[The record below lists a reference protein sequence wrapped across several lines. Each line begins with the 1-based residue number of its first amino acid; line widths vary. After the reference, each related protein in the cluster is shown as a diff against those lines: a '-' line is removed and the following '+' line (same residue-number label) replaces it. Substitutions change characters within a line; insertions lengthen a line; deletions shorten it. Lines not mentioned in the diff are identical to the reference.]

1 MIALSSC
8 RPAAHPSYKIQTSY
22 NQNNSTVF
30 RSIRHPPN
38 PHKIA
43 MFPSKPTLSPAPCSE
58 GSSTAA
64 VVSAPAPA
72 VVPAVAAHPSYRE
85 APTPDPV
92 SPSAVPVSP
101 TSAPTGVSST
111 PAPAVAAHPSYR
123 EAPTPAP
130 VSPSAAPVSPTA
142 TAVSPVSPPPP
153 VSPTSTPTS
162 TPTTTPTTTPAS
174 TPAPSSE
181 EVYWRRA
188 KNIIATLSLYCD
200 DRDRLG
206 FEEAILAGCRLVSV
220 HDALLRQS
228 ELCKEKGAAQK
239 AVCAAA
245 FQIWKQR
252 HPGEMPNMSRLAHFL
267 AALFGW
273 SEDTTYKTMSKPITF
288 NSFNRDDVALLNGI
302 FTEFCVPLQITPSGT
317 Y

>member
-1 MIALSSC
+1 M
-8 RPAAHPSYKIQTSY
+8 
-22 NQNNSTVF
+22 
-30 RSIRHPPN
+30 
-38 PHKIA
+38 
-43 MFPSKPTLSPAPCSE
+43 
-58 GSSTAA
+58 
-64 VVSAPAPA
+64 
-72 VVPAVAAHPSYRE
+72 
-85 APTPDPV
+85 
-92 SPSAVPVSP
+92 
-101 TSAPTGVSST
+101 
-111 PAPAVAAHPSYR
+111 
-123 EAPTPAP
+123 
-130 VSPSAAPVSPTA
+130 
-142 TAVSPVSPPPP
+142 
-153 VSPTSTPTS
+153 
-162 TPTTTPTTTPAS
+162 
-174 TPAPSSE
+174 
-181 EVYWRRA
+181 
-188 KNIIATLSLYCD
+188 SLYCD

-220 HDALLRQS
+220 NDALLRQS